1 MVSQLE
7 TPTLNS
13 THPLTYKLEGLV
25 QVFTSCQRSFFT
37 NVIAQGLR
45 LAGQGTP
52 VLVVQFLKGGIGQG
66 HQHPIRLG
74 QYLEWVRCDLPRY
87 IDTPELD
94 QSEHK
99 SLKQLWHHTQQ
110 VVYEGKYS
118 VVVLDELSLAINYGL
133 IPLSEVLR
141 FLESRPSSVDI
152 ILTGPDMPPE
162 LLEVADQITEIR
174 RSHQP

>member
-1 MVSQLE
+1 MVFQLE
-7 TPTLNS
+7 TPTLTS
-13 THPLTYKLEGLV
+13 THHLTYSLEGLI
-25 QVFTSCQRSFFT
+25 QVFTSSQRSFFT

-45 LAGQGTP
+45 MAGQGTS
-52 VLVVQFLKGGIGQG
+52 VLVVQFLKGGIAQG

-74 QYLEWVRCDLPRY
+74 QNLEWIRCDIPRY

-94 QSEHK
+94 ETEYQ
-99 SLKQLWHHTQQ
+99 SLKQLWHYTQQ
-110 VVYEGKYS
+110 VVYSGKYA

-133 IPLSEVLR
+133 ISLAEVLR

-152 ILTGPDMPPE
+152 ILTGPDMPAE
-162 LLEVADQITEIR
+162 LLDVADQITEIR